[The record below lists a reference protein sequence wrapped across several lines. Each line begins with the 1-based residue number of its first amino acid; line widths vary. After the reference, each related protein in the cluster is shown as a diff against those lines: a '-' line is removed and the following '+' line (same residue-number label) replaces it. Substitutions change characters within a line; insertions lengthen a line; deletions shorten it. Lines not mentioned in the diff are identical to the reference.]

1 MQTLLQIITL
11 SETGGA
17 QKIVYSL
24 LKGLRKQY
32 NLVLVCAP
40 GGELVEQARSL
51 GVKVYEVTELQ
62 RAISPRRDFIALK
75 RIYSIIKKEK
85 VDIVHCHSWKGGVVG
100 RIAARSAGCKNT
112 YFTVHGWSLLNSNS
126 KLVKA
131 MYWTIEK
138 LLGYITK
145 KIVCVCEQ
153 DRLQGIQMKIARKD
167 KFITIYNGIEER
179 YSTLS
184 DELSYKLALNIE
196 PEYRCLQFTNKDTK
210 KKDSSIIIGTV
221 GRLAPQ
227 KRVFETFKIIEK
239 IIRKHTNVKLIWLGD
254 GPQFEEAKVYVAEK
268 GLGNYIELVGN
279 KQDVY
284 PYLEQMDIFLLLS
297 NYEGLPV
304 SILEA
309 MDVSLPVIAS
319 DVGGIREQVID
330 EETGFIVSNDE
341 CMIIEKLL
349 LLIEN
354 KKRCKTLGESGKQLL
369 HSRFTV
375 QYMLQKYNEI
385 YG

>member
-167 KFITIYNGIEER
+167 KFITIYNGIDER
-179 YSTLS
+179 CGIYDCENTQNITL
-184 DELSYKLALNIE
+184 
-196 PEYRCLQFTNKDTK
+196 CKDTDFVDITYSNK
-210 KKDSSIIIGTV
+210 LIEREYSEIIIGTV

-227 KRVFETFKIIEK
+227 KRVFETFQIIER
-239 IIRKHTNVKLIWLGD
+239 IVREQTNVKLIWLGE
-254 GPQFEEAKVYVAEK
+254 GPQFEDAKAYIAER
-268 GLGNYIELVGN
+268 GLGNIELVGN

-309 MDVSLPVIAS
+309 MDVSLPIIAS

-330 EETGFIVSNDE
+330 GETGFLVSNDE

-354 KKRCKTLGESGKQLL
+354 KKRCKTLGEAGKQLL

-375 QYMLQKYNEI
+375 QHMLLKYREI
-385 YG
+385 FK

>member
-1 MQTLLQIITL
+1 MKTLLQIITL

-85 VDIVHCHSWKGGVVG
+85 VDIVHCHSWKGGALG
-100 RIAARSAGCKNT
+100 RIASWRAGCKNI

-126 KLVKA
+126 KPVKT

-153 DRLQGIQMKIARKD
+153 DRLLGLQLRIARKD
-167 KFITIYNGIEER
+167 KFLTIYNGIDER
-179 YSTLS
+179 CGMYDCENTQNIVPCRDIYFDIVSS
-184 DELSYKLALNIE
+184 NKLIE
-196 PEYRCLQFTNKDTK
+196 REK
-210 KKDSSIIIGTV
+210 SEIIIGTV

-227 KRVFETFKIIEK
+227 KRVFETFQLIERIVK
-239 IIRKHTNVKLIWLGD
+239 TYTNVKLIWLGD
-254 GPQFEEAKVYVAEK
+254 GPQFEEAKVYVAER
-268 GLGNYIELVGN
+268 GLVNCIELVGN

-284 PYLEQMDIFLLLS
+284 PYLGQMDIFLLLS

-309 MDVSLPVIAS
+309 MDASLPVIAS
-319 DVGGIREQVID
+319 DVGGIKEQVID
-330 EETGFIVSNDE
+330 GETGFLVSDSEDN
-341 CMIIEKLL
+341 IIEKIL
-349 LLIEN
+349 LLINNQDIREKFSIKA
-354 KKRCKTLGESGKQLL
+354 KKLL
-369 HSRFTV
+369 HSKFTTEH
-375 QYMLQKYNEI
+375 MINKYEEVLK
-385 YG
+385 

>member
-17 QKIVYSL
+17 QKIVYNL
-24 LKGLRKQY
+24 LKGFSQQY
-32 NLVLVCAP
+32 NLVLICAP
-40 GGELVEQARSL
+40 GGELVEQARAL

-62 RAISPRRDFIALK
+62 RAISPRRDFAALK

-85 VDIVHCHSWKGGVVG
+85 VDIVHCHSWKGGALG
-100 RIAARSAGCKNT
+100 RFAAWCAGCKNI

-153 DRLQGIQMKIARKD
+153 DRLLGIKMRIAQKD
-167 KFITIYNGIEER
+167 KFITIYNGIDER
-179 YSTLS
+179 YSILTDVVS
-184 DELSYKLALNIE
+184 NNLAINIE
-196 PEYRCLQFTNKDTK
+196 PEYRCLQFSNRDTK
-210 KKDSSIIIGTV
+210 KNDSGVIIGTV

-227 KRVFETFKIIEK
+227 KRVFETFQLIERISKI
-239 IIRKHTNVKLIWLGD
+239 HTNIKLIWLGE
-254 GPQFEEAKVYVAEK
+254 GPQLEEAKAYVVERSPS
-268 GLGNYIELVGN
+268 NIELVGN

-309 MDVSLPVIAS
+309 MDASLPVIAS

-330 EETGFIVSNDE
+330 GETGFLVSNDE

-354 KKRCKTLGESGKQLL
+354 KNLCKTLGETGKQLL

-375 QYMLQKYNEI
+375 QYMLLKYMEI
-385 YG
+385 FN